1 MASDV
6 DTGAEYRAGALPA
19 TPMRSGRR
27 DADIPGMLRPG
38 GPGMPER
45 GEFRDGEGAAAAR
58 RNFEKGRSRNLRPKS
73 QKDRAALTAGAAS
86 E

>member
-45 GEFRDGEGAAAAR
+45 GEFRDGEGAAAL
-58 RNFEKGRSRNLRPKS
+58 GRNLRERRHATC
-73 QKDRAALTAGAAS
+73 DRIGGQTARL
-86 E
+86 